1 MLADDCS
8 MALRRAVRPSLKR
21 ACALRVL
28 GAAVLL
34 AVLLV
39 GCAGAPRLMP
49 TPRIYADAAARPLF
63 TGPAPPTTSVD
74 LLYVTDRAPVTKPDG
89 SPAYSSDRSR
99 SMAFGSVTVEIGD
112 QVPWLVLAEQSRES
126 PRQLPLELQ
135 LGATTEL
142 GRFPPIPY
150 DVDPVSGGITRSPAV
165 VDAHER
171 AAAGLQAEVARRIAA
186 SPRKEVV
193 LFVHGYA
200 NTFQDAAFSMADL
213 CHFFGREFVCG
224 IFSWPAGGSRGMMAG
239 YNVDRESGEF
249 AVQHLK
255 QAIRLIAQT
264 PGVERIHLMAHS
276 RGTDVL
282 ASVLREL
289 NIEAYAAGSSIA
301 DRFKVRNIVLL
312 APDID
317 ADVAAAKIF
326 GVVSDPDLAY
336 GAAPQ
341 PRKVFSGPG
350 VHITSYVSSDD
361 KALTLSQFLF
371 GSLVRLG
378 RVDVALL
385 TKERAAKAVRLAYL
399 VDFIEVKGT
408 PGFLGHSYF
417 TSDPA
422 VSSDL
427 VALIRYGLKPG
438 EPGRPLEEIQRPFWR
453 IPAGT

>member
-1 MLADDCS
+1 MNL
-8 MALRRAVRPSLKR
+8 RAVRKTTVSTR
-21 ACALRVL
+21 DCAVRVL

-34 AVLLV
+34 V
-39 GCAGAPRLMP
+39 GCSGVPRLMP
-49 TPRIYADAAARPLF
+49 PPRIYTGAVARPLF
-63 TGPAPPTTSVD
+63 TRPAPPTTSVD
-74 LLYVTDRAPVTKPDG
+74 LLYVTDRAPVTKPNG
-89 SPAYSSDRSR
+89 SLEYTSDRSR
-99 SMAFGSVTVEIGD
+99 SMAFGSVTVEIGEK
-112 QVPWLVLAEQSRES
+112 VSWPVLAEQSTES
-126 PRQLPLELQ
+126 PRHLPLELH
-135 LGATTEL
+135 LDVATEL

-150 DVDPVSGGITRSPAV
+150 DVDPVPGGIMRSPAV
-165 VDAHER
+165 VDVHER
-171 AAAGLQAEVARRIAA
+171 AAADLQAEVARRIAA

-200 NTFQDAAFSMADL
+200 NTFEDAAFSMADL

-224 IFSWPAGGSRGMMAG
+224 IFTWPAGGSRGLMAG
-239 YNVDRESGEF
+239 YNVDRESSEF

-255 QAIRLIAQT
+255 QAIRLIGQT

-276 RGTDVL
+276 RGTDVV
-282 ASVLREL
+282 ASALREL
-289 NIEAYAAGSSIA
+289 NIEAYAAGASIA
-301 DRFKVRNIVLL
+301 DRFKLMNVVLL

-317 ADVAAAKIF
+317 ADVAAMKIF

-350 VHITSYVSSDD
+350 VHITSYVSWGD
-361 KALTLSQFLF
+361 KALTLSEFLY
-371 GSLVRLG
+371 GSLQRLG
-378 RVDVALL
+378 RVQLERL
-385 TKERAAKAVRLAYL
+385 GKEQAAKAVRLAYL
-399 VDFIEVKGT
+399 LDFIEVKAT

-427 VALIRYGLKPG
+427 IALIRYGLKPG

-453 IPAGT
+453 IAPRP